1 MRTLADLSKLIN
13 QSGFPLQL
21 AIDRMVQDQTD
32 DTGWRVLHREYGWKH
47 PDGQSGFIDLVLED
61 RHGTSVL
68 VVECKRVQEADWLF
82 LDPLPSPGP
91 TRRTRLWATNTAAS
105 GGGHCAYYDAISSP
119 ESSESMYCIVAGQDP
134 KNKPMLERLAS
145 ETTTSTEAL
154 ALEEQ
159 PLALKQNYGLR
170 MYVSVIVTTARL
182 HLSSFDP
189 KMVLL
194 SSGETAEASHQV
206 VPWIRFRKQLS
217 SEFAVPPRNAD
228 WDFGERAL
236 AKEKQVFVVNAGS
249 LSNFLSQWEFA
260 SRSLST
266 LMQT

>member
-1 MRTLADLSKLIN
+1 
-13 QSGFPLQL
+13 
-21 AIDRMVQDQTD
+21 
-32 DTGWRVLHREYGWKH
+32 
-47 PDGQSGFIDLVLED
+47 
-61 RHGTSVL
+61 
-68 VVECKRVQEADWLF
+68 
-82 LDPLPSPGP
+82 
-91 TRRTRLWATNTAAS
+91 
-105 GGGHCAYYDAISSP
+105 
-119 ESSESMYCIVAGQDP
+119 MYCIVAGQDP

-159 PLALKQNYGLR
+159 PLALKRNYGLR

-217 SEFAVPPRNAD
+217 SEFDVPPRSAD

-236 AKEKQVFVVNAGS
+236 AKEKQVFVVNAES
-249 LSNFLSQWEFA
+249 LSNFLSQWEVA